1 MTKTTKREKEIK
13 RAYNTLLKH
22 NISVFT
28 LENKEFFEE
37 WIFEQWQHH
46 NLKPTA
52 KNMKRVREKTMEY
65 ILSESWEI
73 MQDAIEYVASKQSNT
88 KTTK

>member
-1 MTKTTKREKEIK
+1 MTKPTKRDKEVK

-22 NISVFT
+22 NVSVFT
-28 LENKEFFEE
+28 LENKEFLEE
-37 WIFEQWQHH
+37 WIFEQWQQH
-46 NLKPTA
+46 NLKPTL
-52 KNMKRVREKTMEY
+52 KNLKRVRLQAIEFM
-65 ILSESWEI
+65 LAESWEV